1 MPDLKTAKADC
12 ETAEAF
18 LKRFGVPNYRGKDGN
33 DDFNL
38 TNDPKLRDVNQA
50 KRKLLQFIN
59 LERARTEVLKH
70 WWNPKT
76 KAANWEEANRPQTH
90 RAGCPKRRGY
100 VQIISKPN
108 ILQRRDDAPR

>member
-50 KRKLLQFIN
+50 KRKLLQFIKDHKDEPI
-59 LERARTEVLKH
+59 LIVYVLSCH
-70 WWNPKT
+70 GIM
-76 KAANWEEANRPQTH
+76 QDGH
-90 RAGCPKRRGY
+90 
-100 VQIISKPN
+100 
-108 ILQRRDDAPR
+108 